1 MLSQLWKCRKTSK
14 NKGKKT
20 FLKKIQK
27 SVDNYH
33 NLSYTVQAVASETKT
48 NKRHTGYGVLAQL
61 GEHLPYKQ
69 RVTGSSPVGPIVTNV
84 LCRCGSIGRAADL

>member
-1 MLSQLWKCRKTSK
+1 MQPFRGLFQKPQNPFKISPK
-14 NKGKKT
+14 
-20 FLKKIQK
+20 FVLKFFQK

-33 NLSYTVQAVASETKT
+33 NLSYTVQAVASEAKT

-69 RVTGSSPVGPIVTNV
+69 RVTGSSPVGPIHFN
-84 LCRCGSIGRAADL
+84 

>member
-1 MLSQLWKCRKTSK
+1 MLSHLWKCRKTSK

-33 NLSYTVQAVASETKT
+33 NLSYTVQAVASETK
-48 NKRHTGYGVLAQL
+48 NKQATHWIRGL
-61 GEHLPYKQ
+61 
-69 RVTGSSPVGPIVTNV
+69 SSA
-84 LCRCGSIGRAADL
+84 GRASALQAEGHRFEPCRPHPFQLNMAE

>member
-14 NKGKKT
+14 NKGKKI

-69 RVTGSSPVGPIVTNV
+69 RVTGSSPVGPIHFN
-84 LCRCGSIGRAADL
+84 